1 MTRSTLDNLI
11 YMANQI
17 GREFANQRPAE
28 AANATC
34 DHIWHFWDPR
44 MRTMILDHLRDGAA
58 GLDPVVVSALTELDK
73 TTGEPRSM
81 TKATKFNQ
89 AIDAAADRDL
99 MSDAG

>member
-1 MTRSTLDNLI
+1 MTRSTLDNLV

-17 GREFANQRPAE
+17 AREFANQRPGE
-28 AANATC
+28 AASATC

-44 MRTMILDHLRDGAA
+44 MRTMILAHLRDGAA
-58 GLDPVVVSALTELDK
+58 GLDPIVVSALTELDETAGK
-73 TTGEPRSM
+73 PRSV

-89 AIDAAADRDL
+89 AIDPAADQDL

>member
-1 MTRSTLDNLI
+1 MTRSTLDNLV

-17 GREFANQRPAE
+17 AREFFNQRPCQ
-28 AANATC
+28 AAAATC

-44 MRTMILDHLRDGAA
+44 MRTMILAHLRDGGAR
-58 GLDPVVVSALTELDK
+58 LDPVVVSALTELDE
-73 TTGEPRSM
+73 TTGTPRSM

-89 AIDAAADRDL
+89 TLDADADRDL

>member
-17 GREFANQRPAE
+17 AREFANQRPAQ
-28 AANATC
+28 AAEATC

-44 MRTMILDHLRDGAA
+44 MRAMILSHHRDGGA
-58 GLDPVVVSALTELDK
+58 GLDPVVVSAHTELAE

-89 AIDAAADRDL
+89 ALDADADRDL